1 MTDLNGLNGLKD
13 LNDFGS
19 DSSDFISIGTSL
31 FIGFI
36 GGFDIDS
43 STDVGDKSRDD
54 FDHTDSDHESRNDSR
69 SNSCSVSRDDSRS
82 DSRSDSCSVSRNDSR
97 SSSRNDS
104 VIDGVHDHFECD
116 IAGDDD
122 CFVDDDASDEDDD
135 DDDNDDND

>member
-13 LNDFGS
+13 LNDFWS
-19 DSSDFISIGTSL
+19 DSSNFISIGTSL

-36 GGFDIDS
+36 DGFDIDS

-54 FDHTDSDHESRNDSR
+54 FD
-69 SNSCSVSRDDSRS
+69 RS

-97 SSSRNDS
+97 SGSRNDS
-104 VIDGVHDHFECD
+104 VIDDVHDHFECD

-135 DDDNDDND
+135 DDDDDND